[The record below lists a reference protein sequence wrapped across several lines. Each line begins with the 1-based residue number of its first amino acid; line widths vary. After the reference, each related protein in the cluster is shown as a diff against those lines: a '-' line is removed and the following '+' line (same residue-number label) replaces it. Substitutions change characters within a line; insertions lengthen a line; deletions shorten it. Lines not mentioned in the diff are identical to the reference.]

1 MESRVLVLFLGLT
14 LAVGTLTG
22 CGRDR
27 LVRADDT
34 GQPPVIEPDVAR
46 REIEPP
52 KIDTEDFEVGVFMGQ
67 LSVEDFGVNTVMGA
81 RFAYHVTEG
90 FFVELAGG
98 RTDTELTSFER
109 LSGAA
114 QLLTEAEREYSYYNV
129 SVGYNIFPGEG
140 FVGKNRS
147 MNMATYV
154 IGGVGKTTFAGDD
167 RFTVNF
173 GMGMRLMPL
182 DWLAVHGDIRDHVF
196 DIDLLGQEKTSHNLE
211 AHLGVTFFF

>member
-1 MESRVLVLFLGLT
+1 MESRVVILFIGLT
-14 LAVGTLTG
+14 LGVVGLTG

-34 GQPPVIEPDVAR
+34 TQPPVIEPDIER

-52 KIDTEDFEVGVFMGQ
+52 RIDTEDFEVGIFAGQ
-67 LSVEDFGVNTVMGA
+67 ISVEDFGVNTVTGA

-90 FFVELAGG
+90 FFVELAAGQA
-98 RTDTELTSFER
+98 DTELTSFER

-114 QLLTEAEREYSYYNV
+114 QLLTDSERDYSYYNV
-129 SVGYNIFPGEG
+129 SLGYNIFPGEH
-140 FVGKNRS
+140 FVGSGRA
-147 MNMATYV
+147 MNTATYV
-154 IGGVGKTTFAGDD
+154 IGGVGKTSFAGDD
-167 RFTVNF
+167 RFTINF
-173 GMGMRLMPL
+173 GIGMRLMPL
-182 DWLAVHGDIRDHVF
+182 DWLAIHGDIRDHVF

>member
-1 MESRVLVLFLGLT
+1 MESRVLVLFVGLT
-14 LAVGTLTG
+14 LVVGTLTG

-52 KIDTEDFEVGVFMGQ
+52 KIDTEDFEVGIFVGQ
-67 LSVEDFGVNTVMGA
+67 ISVEDFGVNTVTGA
-81 RFAYHVTEG
+81 RFAYHVTESL
-90 FFVELAGG
+90 FLELAGG
-98 RTDTELTSFER
+98 AADTELTSFER

-147 MNMATYV
+147 LNMATYV
-154 IGGVGKTTFAGDD
+154 IGGVGKTSFAGDD

-182 DWLAVHGDIRDHVF
+182 DWLAVHADIRDHVF

-211 AHLGVTFFF
+211 GHLGVTFFF